1 MSNNNRR
8 FSQHLTPRCL
18 TIIQSSIDFTNL
30 NQIFHYYHIV
40 ASVRNLFTS
49 DNIGR
54 QIISLLKFIT
64 FWLINT
70 IFVLFF
76 ISSYPGWKAFWF
88 KFDTPIRDFKKKTCL
103 LKARNFWLYILFEKR
118 RIKKNHIGTL
128 NQINT
133 HASHVVILYLFFLFF
148 FFFGKRTRLSK
159 MFVAKWSS
167 PVIKWCM
174 HKNARPWHLVSF

>member
-88 KFDTPIRDFKKKTCL
+88 KFDTPIRDQKTCL
-103 LKARNFWLYILFEKR
+103 LKARIFGYIFFSR
-118 RIKKNHIGTL
+118 RGELKKITLEPQIKSIPMPVTWSYCIFSFFFFLAKEHVYQKCSLPNEAVLLL
-128 NQINT
+128 NDACT
-133 HASHVVILYLFFLFF
+133 RTRGPGILYLF
-148 FFFGKRTRLSK
+148 
-159 MFVAKWSS
+159 
-167 PVIKWCM
+167 
-174 HKNARPWHLVSF
+174 N

>member
-88 KFDTPIRDFKKKTCL
+88 KFDTPIRDQKTCL

-118 RIKKNHIGTL
+118 RIKKNHIGTS

>member
-88 KFDTPIRDFKKKTCL
+88 KFDTPIRDQKTCL

-133 HASHVVILYLFFLFF
+133 HASHVVILYLFFLFLA
-148 FFFGKRTRLSK
+148 KEHVYQKCSLPNEAVLLLNDACTRTRGPGILYL
-159 MFVAKWSS
+159 F
-167 PVIKWCM
+167 
-174 HKNARPWHLVSF
+174 N